1 MATRNSDAEKG
12 ASYNG
17 KPLSDGDRE
26 EVEHAAA
33 HDAAARGHLA
43 TDAHGNP
50 IATFDEAA
58 EKRLRRK
65 IDWCVMPTVTI
76 LYLMCFVDRANIG
89 NARLAGLEADLGLM
103 GYDYNILLT
112 WFYISY
118 IIFELPL
125 NMTCKWMGP
134 GWFIPATSVCFG
146 VASLGT
152 AFVNTMGQAC
162 AVRFILG
169 IFEAGMLPGI
179 AYYLS
184 RWYRRS
190 ELAFRLA
197 IYVAMGSFGGAFGG
211 LLASGILTLDNFGSL
226 TKWRMIFAIEGIC
239 TIGLAIIAF
248 FTMTDRPS
256 TAKWLTQE
264 EKDLAIARIKSERVG
279 VTEVLEKF
287 SWKLA
292 RRGISSPVTIGTS
305 TIFLFTNITVQG
317 LAFFAPTIV
326 GTIYPDETVVQKQ
339 LRTVPPYIVG
349 TFCTL
354 AISWLSTRLD
364 RRNIFINV
372 SQLPVIAGYIMFL
385 STTNPYVRY
394 AGTFLICAGTF
405 ANGALS
411 NAQLSANLVTDTARA
426 SGIGLNVMLGNVGGL
441 ISTWCFLASDGPDYP
456 IGNGLNLGA
465 CLSIFLLT
473 IVLHLFMSWDNKRR
487 ARIDV
492 DQALAGHTTEE
503 IRDLDWKHPG
513 FSWRP

>member
-1 MATRNSDAEKG
+1 MLLKGSDNEKEIG
-12 ASYNG
+12 QDG
-17 KPLSDGDRE
+17 KDFSTGVQ
-26 EVEHAAA
+26 VEYAVA

-43 TDAHGNP
+43 TDEHGNP
-50 IATFDEAA
+50 IASFDASA
-58 EKRLRRK
+58 EKKLRRK
-65 IDWCVMPTVTI
+65 IDWHIMPTVTI

-89 NARLAGLEADLGLM
+89 NARLAGLEDDLGLV
-103 GYDYNILLT
+103 GYDYNLLLT
-112 WFYISY
+112 VFYISY
-118 IIFELPL
+118 IVFELPA
-125 NMTCKWMGP
+125 NMTCKWIGP

-146 VASLGT
+146 LASLGT
-152 AFVNTMGQAC
+152 AFVHTMGQAC

-211 LLASGILTLDNFGSL
+211 LLASGILKLDHFGSL
-226 TKWRMIFAIEGIC
+226 TKWRMIFAIEGIG
-239 TIGLAIIAF
+239 TIWLALIGFI
-248 FTMTDRPS
+248 TMTDRPS
-256 TAKWLTQE
+256 TARWLNQE

-292 RRGISSPVTIGTS
+292 RRGICSPVTLGTS
-305 TIFLFTNITVQG
+305 IIFLFTNITVQG

-326 GTIYPDETVVQKQ
+326 RTIYPDASVVQQQ

-354 AISWLSTRLD
+354 ALSFLSTILD

-385 STTNPYVRY
+385 STADPYVRY

-411 NAQLSANLVTDTARA
+411 NAQVSANLVTDTARA

-441 ISTWCFLASDGPDYP
+441 ISTWCFLPFDEPNYP
-456 IGNGLNLGA
+456 IGNGLNLAA
-465 CLSIFLLT
+465 CSSIFILT
-473 IVLHLFMSWDNKRR
+473 IVLHMYMTWNNNRR
-487 ARIDV
+487 SKTDV
-492 DQALAGHTTEE
+492 TQALAGRSVEE

-513 FSWRP
+513 FMWRP

>member
-1 MATRNSDAEKG
+1 MAIIKGSDTEKEI
-12 ASYNG
+12 G
-17 KPLSDGDRE
+17 KGE
-26 EVEHAAA
+26 QFEHADA

-43 TDAHGNP
+43 TDEHGNP
-50 IATFDEAA
+50 IATFDAEA
-58 EKRLRRK
+58 EKKLRRK
-65 IDWCVMPTVTI
+65 IDWYVMPTVTI

-89 NARLAGLEADLGLM
+89 NARLAGLEADLGLK
-103 GYDYNILLT
+103 GYDFNLLLT
-112 WFYISY
+112 VFYISY
-118 IIFELPL
+118 IVFELPA
-125 NMTCKWMGP
+125 NMLCKWMGP
-134 GWFIPATSVCFG
+134 GWFIPGTAVCFG

-152 AFVNTMGQAC
+152 AFVNTMGEAC

-184 RWYRRS
+184 RWYRRG

-211 LLASGILTLDNFGSL
+211 LLASGILKLDSFGSL
-226 TKWRMIFAIEGIC
+226 TRWRMIFAIEGIAS
-239 TIGLAIIAF
+239 IGLALIGF

-256 TAKWLTQE
+256 TARWLTEE

-292 RRGISSPVTIGTS
+292 RRGIFSPVTLGTAV
-305 TIFLFTNITVQG
+305 IFLFTNITVQG

-326 GTIYPDETVVQKQ
+326 RTIYPDASVVQQQ

-349 TFCTL
+349 TFCTV
-354 AISWLSTRLD
+354 AMSFLSTVID

-372 SQLPVIAGYIMFL
+372 SQLPVITGYIMFL
-385 STTNPYVRY
+385 ATTNPYVRY

-411 NAQLSANLVTDTARA
+411 NAQVSANLVTDTARA
-426 SGIGLNVMLGNVGGL
+426 SGIGFNVMLGNIGGL
-441 ISTWCFLASDGPDYP
+441 ISTWCFLPFDGPNYP
-456 IGNGLNLGA
+456 IGNGLNLA
-465 CLSIFLLT
+465 SCSSIFLLT
-473 IVLHLFMSWDNKRR
+473 IVLHVYMKWSNKRR
-487 ARIDV
+487 ERIDV
-492 DQALAGHTTEE
+492 SQALAGHSVEE
-503 IRDLDWKHPG
+503 IRDMDWKHPG
-513 FSWRP
+513 FLWRP